1 MSKYYTMPFAFI
13 GALLV
18 AAAVIAAPRVKFGGT
33 STDKKVDAENP
44 DKKDKP
50 PDKKSD
56 GGFLSMLSI
65 GSLLTLV
72 GGLVVATWAFGGGGR
87 KRRRRRRK

>member
-1 MSKYYTMPFAFI
+1 MPLAII
-13 GALLV
+13 GALFLTI
-18 AAAVIAAPRVKFGGT
+18 VILAAPSVKLGGT
-33 STDKKVDAENP
+33 STDKKVDAEKP
-44 DKKDKP
+44 DEKNKP

-72 GGLVVATWAFGGGGR
+72 GGLVVVSWALSGGK
-87 KRRRRRRK
+87 KRRRRRK